1 MRSHKLTQGIE
12 RAPHRSLLKA
22 LGLTDQE
29 MSQPLIGVV
38 SAFSEVVPGHSH
50 LKNIT
55 DAVKAGIRINGG
67 TPMEFPTIGVCDG
80 LAMNHEGM
88 RYSLAS
94 REVIADSIEIMV
106 MAHSLD
112 GIVLVPNCD
121 KIVPGMLMA
130 AARLNLPTI
139 LISGGPMLA
148 GETNGTVV
156 DLSSVF
162 EAVGAVKAGKMSM
175 ETLSEYEESACP
187 TCGSCSGMYT
197 ANSMN
202 CMTEAIG
209 IALPGNGTIPAV
221 YSERIRLA
229 KQTGMR
235 IVELVTDDF
244 TSSRLFTKEAFH
256 NALRLDMALGCSTN
270 TILHLTAIAHESD
283 VPFDLEWVNAI
294 SRSTPNLCRLSPAGQ
309 HHMEDLYKVGGLQTV
324 LYQLE
329 EAGLLHG
336 DAPTVQGNTLS
347 DGVKKHK
354 KKAADGHVIKS
365 FDAPYSDSGGIQ
377 VLRGS
382 LAPRGAVVKKSAVA
396 DSMMRHT
403 GPARVFDGEAAA
415 VEAIMSGQI
424 HKGDVVVIR
433 YEGPKGGPGMP
444 EMLTPTSTL
453 AGMGLDEHVALLTD
467 GRFSGATRGA
477 AIGHI
482 SPEAQEGGPIA
493 LIEEGD
499 QISIDISKG
508 TLDHHLTDEEVKN
521 RLLAFKPKQLSVKG
535 YLARYARLVS
545 SASEGAV
552 FGK

>member
-29 MSQPLIGVV
+29 MSQPMIGVV

-106 MAHSLD
+106 MAHGLD

-130 AARLNLPTI
+130 ATRLNLPTI

-235 IVELVTDDF
+235 IVDLVADDF

-329 EAGLLHG
+329 EAGLLYG

-354 KKAADGHVIKS
+354 KKSADGRVIKS
-365 FDAPYSDSGGIQ
+365 FDSPYSDSGGIQ

-382 LAPRGAVVKKSAVA
+382 LAPKGAVVKKSAVA

-424 HKGDVVVIR
+424 NKGDVVVIR

-508 TLDHHLTDEEVKN
+508 TLDHHLTDEEVKK